1 MLQWTRDWGEAQ
13 KLAYEVALAFSQEF
27 QAVREPGA
35 GVREWLQA
43 LASSNVP
50 CALVTTMD
58 RCLSEAAGWNA
69 TAWACRWFT
78 EEALQPVI
86 VPTRHLCLVLH
97 SLQLHLLQASRVVL
111 AAPLSRAAEGYVV

>member
-1 MLQWTRDWGEAQ
+1 MLQWTRDWGKAQ

-58 RCLSEAAGWNA
+58 R
-69 TAWACRWFT
+69 
-78 EEALQPVI
+78 
-86 VPTRHLCLVLH
+86 
-97 SLQLHLLQASRVVL
+97 
-111 AAPLSRAAEGYVV
+111 